1 MGGRSVWFGKGE
13 NFGSMFKLKPVTIY
27 HLGFVMKI
35 LWT

>member
-13 NFGSMFKLKPVTIY
+13 NFGSMFKLKPVSIY